1 MSAVVLILEG
11 SPELRRMLEESL
23 RQRGYAVKSA
33 ADVDETLST
42 LRRTR
47 VDLLIAD
54 PPVPGLPS
62 GSALLDP
69 IQAEFPELP
78 AIVVSG
84 SAFDPEGI
92 RLPQPGAPRRR
103 LLRRP
108 FTLGEMLTLTDRVLS
123 GDGDNREP
131 R

>member
-1 MSAVVLILEG
+1 
-11 SPELRRMLEESL
+11 MLEESL

-33 ADVDETLST
+33 ADVDETLTT

-54 PPVPGLPS
+54 PPIPGLPS
-62 GSALLDP
+62 GAALLDP
-69 IQAEFPELP
+69 IQAEFPDLP

-84 SAFDPEGI
+84 STFDPEGI
-92 RLPQPGAPRRR
+92 RLPQAGAPRRR

-123 GDGDNREP
+123 GDGDSP
-131 R
+131 KL